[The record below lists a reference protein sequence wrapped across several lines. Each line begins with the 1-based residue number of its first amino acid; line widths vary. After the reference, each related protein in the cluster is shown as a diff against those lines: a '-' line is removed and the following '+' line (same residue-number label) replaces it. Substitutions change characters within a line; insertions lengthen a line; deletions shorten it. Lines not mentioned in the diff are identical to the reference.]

1 MVELEKC
8 NNKLQFFNVN
18 LVEPL
23 QIRTLQMRLHVV
35 LCLKPS
41 KLLKSFMRIIWGAE
55 ANFYCFFQ
63 LT

>member
-23 QIRTLQMRLHVV
+23 QIRSLQMRLHVV
-35 LCLKPS
+35 LFLKPS
-41 KLLKSFMRIIWGAE
+41 KWLKSFMRIIWGAE
-55 ANFYCFFQ
+55 ANSTVFFS
-63 LT
+63 